1 MKENTRKIDE
11 RKEKKSWRTEELQKD
26 FLELKWRK
34 ERIKFSCIEKK
45 KGEYF
50 VDWKREVDEKD
61 EVEEERNEVHEWK
74 WRNEWNNFKW
84 KLKKK
89 KEEEEERKKD
99 VDDKEQLTI

>member
-1 MKENTRKIDE
+1 MKENGRKIGE
-11 RKEKKSWRTEELQKD
+11 RKEKKVAEQKNYKKD
-26 FLELKWRK
+26 FLECKWTK
-34 ERIKFSCIEKK
+34 KRIKFNCIEKK
-45 KGEYF
+45 KWEYF
-50 VDWKREVDEKD
+50 VEWKREVDEKD